1 MARETQK
8 RFPGFRTRSKSRD
21 SKKEVSMSKENCGKQ
36 KSMLKK
42 LIPRSRSRSKQQIS
56 TEPPLSGDVEK
67 VIITP
72 KVSSPKRIGPS
83 TQSDNID
90 SQTPVSPPIRI
101 KKLHSESER
110 DGFCRGVDFYDG
122 QIISVDGQPAYE
134 VGHYLGGGV
143 AGVVYEGKRILPFT
157 EYPTRPTWNDVSPLK
172 RSNSLVADTTDNPEN
187 DEPGSMGFVGGCSS
201 ILCAQNDLNHIE
213 DLRFDV
219 NIGVLDAE
227 IDSNSELEKNV
238 AIKVLNPIGFR
249 LTSPAICEEA
259 CVVRKGKDM
268 SDEVK
273 NGSKPMDEAH
283 VWWLLNPSSRSARIL
298 RREVSIASENDLSS
312 PSSSSPLGPV
322 KGNSMNGV
330 KVSLI
335 AAYMDPSTNALSELP
350 LTRCVEIWGHA
361 HFGSSE
367 EEFEGMMD
375 KIERINGG
383 VDAEDDEN
391 GAVPSTGDVPR
402 NASGL
407 HRAASA
413 KKSVEFCH
421 ELNAFVTIP
430 AVPPKYI
437 RWLRQRRAIT
447 KEFRHMMKIG
457 RHKNVVYLFEVLE
470 LVQDSKSTMFLILE
484 LVRGGE
490 LFDLI
495 SSNTATAKMID
506 DSTRH
511 LSEAHQ
517 NEYAMLQY
525 FKELSSGI
533 AYCHANGI
541 AHRDLK
547 PENLLVHNRLDG
559 RCTLKIADFGLSA
572 PFGFGQNEQSSI
584 ELPKSPK
591 SYYSNATFNF
601 RAIGASAMSFLTCGG
616 LEQVNG
622 CFTAYHLKEP
632 KNASDAMSRMTSVV
646 GSPHYVAP
654 EIISQTDDKR
664 SISSS
669 SDADGYDGTKADV
682 WSAGVILYAM
692 LFRSLPF
699 GEDLLR
705 CPRYQSFSKWYADA
719 RKGYGRRKNAENAL
733 KPINPEREA
742 EDLGPPWFFP
752 SRTSPESRDI
762 IVAMLNTKPCDRL
775 SIHQVLKHPWMRLQF
790 S

>member
-8 RFPGFRTRSKSRD
+8 RFAGFKNRSKSRD
-21 SKKEVSMSKENCGKQ
+21 NKKEISSNKESSGKQ
-36 KSMLKK
+36 NSMLKK
-42 LIPRSRSRSKQQIS
+42 LIPRSRSRSKQKVS
-56 TEPPLSGDVEK
+56 TEPPLSGDIEK

-72 KVSSPKRIGPS
+72 KVSSPKRTKSSP
-83 TQSDNID
+83 QSNNADPPTVI
-90 SQTPVSPPIRI
+90 SPHAKM

-122 QIISVDGQPAYE
+122 QIISVDGQPSYE
-134 VGHYLGGGV
+134 VGNYLGGGV
-143 AGVVYEGKRILPFT
+143 AGVVYEGKRILPLT
-157 EYPTRPTWNDVSPLK
+157 EYPTRPTWHEVSPIK
-172 RSNSLVADTTDNPEN
+172 RSNSLVAETTKNLENNEPVDT
-187 DEPGSMGFVGGCSS
+187 GFMGGCSS
-201 ILCAQNDLNHIE
+201 MLCAQNDLNHFE

-219 NIGVLDAE
+219 DLGTADDE
-227 IDSNSELEKNV
+227 IDSNSELEMNV
-238 AIKVLNPIGFR
+238 AIKILNPIGFR
-249 LTSPAICEEA
+249 LTTPAICKEA
-259 CVVRKGKDM
+259 VVVRRGKDM
-268 SDEVK
+268 SDDVK
-273 NGSKPMDEAH
+273 NGSMPMTDAN
-283 VWWLLNPSSRSARIL
+283 VWWLLNPSSRSARTL
-298 RREVSIASENDLSS
+298 RREASSASENQLSS
-312 PSSSSPLGPV
+312 PSIINPLSPV
-322 KGNSMNGV
+322 KGNSMSGV

-335 AAYMDPSTNALSELP
+335 AAYMDPSTNELSELP

-361 HFGSSE
+361 PFGSSE
-367 EEFEGMMD
+367 EEFEDMMD
-375 KIERINGG
+375 KIEKINGG
-383 VDAEDDEN
+383 IDTKDDID
-391 GAVPSTGDVPR
+391 GVIQSSDDVPR

-413 KKSVEFCH
+413 KKSVEFSQ
-421 ELNAFVTIP
+421 ELNAFITIP

-447 KEFRHMMKIG
+447 KEFKHMMKIG
-457 RHKNVVYLFEVLE
+457 RHRNVVYLFEVLE
-470 LVQDSKSTMFLILE
+470 FVQDSKSTMFLILE

-506 DSTRH
+506 DSIRH
-511 LSEAHQ
+511 LNEAQQ
-517 NEYAMLQY
+517 NEYAMLKY

-533 AYCHANGI
+533 AYCHSNGI

-547 PENLLVHNRLDG
+547 PENLLVHNRPDG

-572 PFGFGQNEQSSI
+572 PFGFGQI
-584 ELPKSPK
+584 EPSNSELLISPK
-591 SYYSNATFNF
+591 SHNTNTTFSF
-601 RAIGASAMSFLTCGG
+601 RSISESALSFLSCGG

-632 KNASDAMSRMTSVV
+632 KNAADAMSRMTSVV

-669 SDADGYDGTKADV
+669 SAADGYDGTKADV

-705 CPRYQSFSKWYADA
+705 CPRYQSFSQWYADS
-719 RKGYGRRKNAENAL
+719 RRGSGRRKNAEHAL
-733 KPINPEREA
+733 KPLDPVRDVD
-742 EDLGPPWFFP
+742 DLGPPWFFP
-752 SRTSPESRDI
+752 SKTSPESRDI
-762 IVAMLNTKPCDRL
+762 IMAMLNTKPSDRL

>member
-1 MARETQK
+1 MVRETQK
-8 RFPGFRTRSKSRD
+8 RFAGFRTRSKSRD
-21 SKKEVSMSKENCGKQ
+21 GKKEISANKESNGKQ

-42 LIPRSRSRSKQQIS
+42 LIPGSRSRSKQHVS
-56 TEPPLSGDVEK
+56 TEPPSSDDVAK

-72 KVSSPKRIGPS
+72 KVPSPKRIQPS
-83 TQSDNID
+83 SQSKIEE
-90 SQTPVSPPIRI
+90 SSATISPHSKI

-122 QIISVDGQPAYE
+122 QIISVDGQPSYE
-134 VGHYLGGGV
+134 VGNYLGGGV
-143 AGVVYEGKRILPFT
+143 AGVVYEGKRILPLT
-157 EYPTRPTWNDVSPLK
+157 EYPTRPTWHEVSPLK
-172 RSNSLVADTTDNPEN
+172 RSNSLVADTTDDEN
-187 DEPGSMGFVGGCSS
+187 DEPGGMGFVGGCSS
-201 ILCAQNDLNHIE
+201 MLCAQNDLNHVE
-213 DLRFDV
+213 DLHFDV
-219 NIGVLDAE
+219 DVGTVDAE

-249 LTSPAICEEA
+249 LTTPTICEEA
-259 CVVRKGKDM
+259 VIVRRGKEMQEEVRKGSM
-268 SDEVK
+268 
-273 NGSKPMDEAH
+273 PMTESH
-283 VWWLLNPSSRSARIL
+283 VWWLLNPSSKSARSL
-298 RREVSIASENDLSS
+298 RREVSSASETQISS
-312 PSSSSPLGPV
+312 PSSNSTLSPL
-322 KGNSMNGV
+322 KGNSMNGI

-335 AAYMDPSTNALSELP
+335 AAYIDPSTNELSELP

-361 HFGSSE
+361 PFGSSE

-375 KIERINGG
+375 KIEQINGG
-383 VDAEDDEN
+383 IDVKDDLD
-391 GAVPSTGDVPR
+391 GVIQSPVDVPH

-413 KKSVEFCH
+413 KKSVEFCQ
-421 ELNAFVTIP
+421 ELNAFITIP

-457 RHKNVVYLFEVLE
+457 RHRNVVYLFEVLE

-506 DSTRH
+506 DSIRH
-511 LSEAHQ
+511 LDEAQQ

-533 AYCHANGI
+533 AYCHSNGI

-547 PENLLVHNRLDG
+547 PENLLVHSRPDG

-572 PFGFGQNEQSSI
+572 PFGFGQI
-584 ELPKSPK
+584 EPSNSEFPTSPK
-591 SYYSNATFNF
+591 QNDSNTTFNI
-601 RAIGASAMSFLTCGG
+601 RSIGESALSFLTCGG

-622 CFTAYHLKEP
+622 CFTPYHLKQP

-669 SDADGYDGTKADV
+669 SGVDGYDGTKADV

-705 CPRYQSFSKWYADA
+705 CPRYQSFSKWYADS
-719 RKGYGRRKNAENAL
+719 RRRSGRRKNAENAL
-733 KPINPEREA
+733 KPINPQRDL

-752 SRTSPESRDI
+752 SNTSPESRDI
-762 IVAMLNTKPCDRL
+762 IMAMLNTKPSDRL